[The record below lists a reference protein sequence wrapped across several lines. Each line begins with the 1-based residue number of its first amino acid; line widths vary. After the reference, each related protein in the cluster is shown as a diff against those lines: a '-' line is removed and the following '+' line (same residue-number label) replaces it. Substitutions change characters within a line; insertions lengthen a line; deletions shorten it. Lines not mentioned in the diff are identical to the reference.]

1 MFLVQPEFRLRTIA
15 HNAVHAGAR
24 MVIVSGGDGTIENVA
39 LGLVGSRTTLG
50 IIPTGTRNNI
60 ARRKER
66 EMFDRILLPMDRS
79 PLAECV
85 LPHTVA
91 LARAFKSQVTLVH
104 VMDPLHR
111 PNWGR
116 AVDPLNW
123 RIRKAE
129 TESYLGDL
137 VLRLQTAGLRTEK
150 QILEGQAAER
160 IVEFSLKY
168 NVPLTMLSS
177 HGQSGL
183 TGWNVSSV
191 VQKVILRAHTSIMIV
206 RAYQPTSADVTGLR
220 YRRLLVPL
228 DGSQRAEC
236 VLPMAATLARF
247 HQAQIVLAHIVMRP
261 EMPRRTPPTDEDV
274 ELADRIVERNQTEAL
289 HYLDQVKSQL
299 SGDIQVLVLV
309 GDHGAA
315 TLHELVDQEKIDL
328 LLLTAHGYSGQTRWP
343 YGSVVSSFIAYG
355 TTPLLIVQDLPQDK
369 TEPTWAEVAAR
380 RDGR

>member
-1 MFLVQPEFRLRTIA
+1 MF
-15 HNAVHAGAR
+15 N
-24 MVIVSGGDGTIENVA
+24 
-39 LGLVGSRTTLG
+39 
-50 IIPTGTRNNI
+50 
-60 ARRKER
+60 
-66 EMFDRILLPMDRS
+66 RILLPMDRS

-91 LARAFKSQVTLVH
+91 VARAFQSQVTLVH
-104 VMDPLHR
+104 VMDPPHR
-111 PNWGR
+111 PNWAR

-137 VLRLQTAGLRTEK
+137 ALRLQQAGLRTER
-150 QILEGQAAER
+150 QVLEGQAAER
-160 IVEFSLKY
+160 IVEFSRKHDA
-168 NVPLTMLSS
+168 PLIMLSS

-183 TGWNVSSV
+183 SGWNVSSV
-191 VQKVILRAHTSIMIV
+191 VQKVILRASTSIMIV
-206 RAYQPTSADVTGLR
+206 RAYQPTSADVAGLH

-236 VLPMAATLARF
+236 VLPMAGTLARF
-247 HQAQIVLAHIVMRP
+247 HQAQVVLAHIVMRP

-274 ELADRIVERNQTEAL
+274 ELADRIVERNRAEAL

-299 SGDIQVLVLV
+299 SGDIRVLVLV
-309 GDHGAA
+309 GDHVVA
-315 TLHELVDQEKIDL
+315 TLHDLVDQEKIDL

-355 TTPLLIVQDLPQDK
+355 TTPVLIVQDLPQGK
-369 TEPTWAEVAAR
+369 IEPTRAEVAAKGN
-380 RDGR
+380 GR